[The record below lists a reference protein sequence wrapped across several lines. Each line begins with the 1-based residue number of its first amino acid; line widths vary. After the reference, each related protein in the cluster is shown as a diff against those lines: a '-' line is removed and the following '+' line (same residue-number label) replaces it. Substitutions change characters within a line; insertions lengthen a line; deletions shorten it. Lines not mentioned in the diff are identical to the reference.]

1 MVAGA
6 AAHEPSRP
14 SRPSPPPHNCLRSL
28 RPFILRP
35 FILRPV
41 IPSAVIPLRQAAAAR
56 LLERFFHI
64 LKGWQ
69 FPTPIMLT
77 PPYDA
82 GLGAEVW
89 DPQVGGLHPWLV
101 GAVTV
106 GILPVAARHGVG
118 PQVGGNRFH
127 VMPILTPAYPSM
139 NSSMSVTASS
149 LMKIQEEMAIAHE
162 VTLARTRTR
171 TLARTRTLT
180 LTLFLTL
187 TPTVTLTRSP
197 TARVLWWGWRP
208 LWKTGLASV
217 PSGGLPEAGRSLGQP
232 EP

>member
-14 SRPSPPPHNCLRSL
+14 SRPSPPPHNCLRS
-28 RPFILRP
+28 LRP

-89 DPQVGGLHPWLV
+89 DPQVGGLQPC
-101 GAVTV
+101 
-106 GILPVAARHGVG
+106 
-118 PQVGGNRFH
+118 
-127 VMPILTPAYPSM
+127 
-139 NSSMSVTASS
+139 
-149 LMKIQEEMAIAHE
+149 
-162 VTLARTRTR
+162 
-171 TLARTRTLT
+171 
-180 LTLFLTL
+180 
-187 TPTVTLTRSP
+187 
-197 TARVLWWGWRP
+197 WWG
-208 LWKTGLASV
+208 L
-217 PSGGLPEAGRSLGQP
+217 QP
-232 EP
+232 YVSRL